1 MICSLILFYISID
14 SESDYLY
21 SVDEKTGIQA
31 KEFKELIPQK
41 EGDIKKMEFEY
52 TRHGTTCLTAA
63 LNVST
68 GKIDHYIMEQTRTEE
83 DFVKY
88 ISSICQSKGQKCKIT
103 FLLDQLNTHKSAGLV
118 KWVAQQIGYTSSLG
132 NKGKEGILKSQE
144 SRMAFLESTNH
155 RIRFVYTPKHCSWLN
170 PIENWF
176 SKLQKQRLRNTSFNS
191 VKELEDAITKYI
203 SYANIWNAKKLKW
216 VFSGF
221 FKQNPIAC

>member
-1 MICSLILFYISID
+1 MRGNTKALPLTVNFKIHSIIKDEIVKGSL
-14 SESDYLY
+14 
-21 SVDEKTGIQA
+21 
-31 KEFKELIPQK
+31 PQK
-41 EGDIKKMEFEY
+41 YAKRLGFILDGIEGESI
-52 TRHGTTCLTAA
+52 HGTTCLTAA

-68 GKIDHYIMEQTRTEE
+68 GKIDHYIMQQTRTEE

>member
-1 MICSLILFYISID
+1 MLFQNPWNPQKLKICSLILFYISID

-83 DFVKY
+83 DFVK
-88 ISSICQSKGQKCKIT
+88 T
-103 FLLDQLNTHKSAGLV
+103 L
-118 KWVAQQIGYTSSLG
+118 
-132 NKGKEGILKSQE
+132 
-144 SRMAFLESTNH
+144 
-155 RIRFVYTPKHCSWLN
+155 
-170 PIENWF
+170 
-176 SKLQKQRLRNTSFNS
+176 
-191 VKELEDAITKYI
+191 
-203 SYANIWNAKKLKW
+203 SYANQGQKK
-216 VFSGF
+216 SPT
-221 FKQNPIAC
+221 PIGYSVGNKVKKEF

>member
-1 MICSLILFYISID
+1 MQQS
-14 SESDYLY
+14 
-21 SVDEKTGIQA
+21 
-31 KEFKELIPQK
+31 
-41 EGDIKKMEFEY
+41 
-52 TRHGTTCLTAA
+52 
-63 LNVST
+63 
-68 GKIDHYIMEQTRTEE
+68 RTEE

-170 PIENWF
+170 PCLLYTSDAADERSSVDLGGRRIIKKKN
-176 SKLQKQRLRNTSFNS
+176 KQR
-191 VKELEDAITKYI
+191 
-203 SYANIWNAKKLKW
+203 KKKKK
-216 VFSGF
+216 
-221 FKQNPIAC
+221 KQ